1 MKFLDKSRIVL
12 YNKFNN
18 SIIELLIYATCGD
31 VMKSNKE
38 EILERLKQEI
48 LRAKYKDYKER
59 FC

>member
-1 MKFLDKSRIVL
+1 
-12 YNKFNN
+12 
-18 SIIELLIYATCGD
+18 
-31 VMKSNKE
+31 MKSNKE